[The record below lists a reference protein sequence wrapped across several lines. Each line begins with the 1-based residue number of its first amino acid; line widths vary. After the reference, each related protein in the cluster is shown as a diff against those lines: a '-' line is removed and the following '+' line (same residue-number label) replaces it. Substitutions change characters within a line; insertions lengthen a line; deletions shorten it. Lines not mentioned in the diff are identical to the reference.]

1 MKTRISLF
9 GLAVFALGL
18 IVTLLSGFYGRNMS
32 ENIGVKRIGY
42 GYPLGWHGHSQMIYP
57 GMPVIYWFDWEA
69 LMLDVAFWSL
79 IFTLLVAVFYVILKL
94 KRSM

>member
-18 IVTLLSGFYGRNMS
+18 MVTLLSGLYGRNMS
-32 ENIGVKRIGY
+32 QNIGVERIGY
-42 GYPLGWHGHSQMIYP
+42 GYPLGWHGHSQIALI
-57 GMPVIYWFDWEA
+57 MPVIYWFDWEA

-79 IFTLLVAVFYVILKL
+79 VFTLLVAVFYIILKL